1 LLTVTYAPS
10 ARLDAPELIELA
22 RCCRWRV
29 IYNLPSG
36 RSTGQAAGTDVV
48 GLGSATAKEN
58 TQYGVPAYAFQAAT
72 FEQGTTDGNPN
83 GLTQVAQDAQNEQIT
98 LCRLNAAGG
107 VVTADGSGNP
117 IGQIGLKLSN
127 SEGQTL
133 RVGRV
138 HYTDAQSGAAKR
150 CQMLRAPGVA
160 DTPDGNN
167 GTDDVWLG
175 GSGGGGVIE
184 LTLQSVLGDYVAGAK
199 TAPLAVTSITSSGTT
214 ATVTTTAPHGL
225 AGTAN
230 VVIAGA
236 TPNGYNG
243 TFLAT
248 ITGASTFTYPLASS
262 LSSPATGAITCAPVI
277 FAAKPW
283 KLRHSRTT
291 ETGADGTVYSLSYT
305 GGADASTTNNNV
317 QRTKLGTSGP
327 GSGLTELEA
336 VAPEWLVGDIF
347 YALPAS
353 TTLLDANS
361 NPITLIIAGECRNWT
376 AIPA

>member
-1 LLTVTYAPS
+1 MANQTTLAYC
-10 ARLDAPELIELA
+10 DAAAEEIALYRADPATAAI
-22 RCCRWRV
+22 
-29 IYNLPSG
+29 IP
-36 RSTGQAAGTDVV
+36 AAG
-48 GLGSATAKEN
+48 
-58 TQYGVPAYAFQAAT
+58 
-72 FEQGTTDGNPN
+72 
-83 GLTQVAQDAQNEQIT
+83 QIH
-98 LCRLNAAGG
+98 
-107 VVTADGSGNP
+107 
-117 IGQIGLKLSN
+117 LKLADILSAV
-127 SEGQTL
+127 SAGDTL
-133 RVGRV
+133 SLGLL
-138 HYTDAQSGAAKR
+138 HYTDSVSGLTKCVLALLGTAQADSPPTAGGA
-150 CQMLRAPGVA
+150 
-160 DTPDGNN
+160 NSN
-167 GTDDVWLG
+167 IWLG
-175 GSGGGGVIE
+175 GSGGGGGVIE

-214 ATVTTTAPHGL
+214 ATLTTTAPHGL

-236 TPNGYNG
+236 APNGYNG

-291 ETGADGTVYSLSYT
+291 ETGADGTVYSLSYN

-347 YALPAS
+347 YALPAT